1 MYITGVD
8 AAKDKEVH
16 CMNRVAIQKKRM
28 LCNLK
33 VFHYTCSL
41 PLEQGILG
49 IGNGDQVYTIAIDNC
64 YQNTA

>member
-1 MYITGVD
+1 MYVTGVD
-8 AAKDKEVH
+8 AAKEKEVH
-16 CMNRVAIQKKRM
+16 CMNRVAIPKKSM

-49 IGNGDQVYTIAIDNC
+49 IGNGV
-64 YQNTA
+64 